1 LWLQLSEREGD
12 PEAAGFRFHIMRL
25 SGRCRIASFIYTGFE
40 RKVLDGVI
48 GRRRITNTASP
59 SLVLPKTFSQSPWFK
74 RLGST

>member
-1 LWLQLSEREGD
+1 LRLQLSESVGD

-48 GRRRITNTASP
+48 GRRRITNTA
-59 SLVLPKTFSQSPWFK
+59 FSVSGLAQNFISKPMV
-74 RLGST
+74 

>member
-1 LWLQLSEREGD
+1 LRLQLSESVGD

-48 GRRRITNTASP
+48 GRRRITTA
-59 SLVLPKTFSQSPWFK
+59 FSVSGLAQNFISKPMV
-74 RLGST
+74 